1 MNKPSEQKTVQARIF
16 AYVQEIGWSL
26 VSRDEAE
33 FRRGETKGG
42 QGCPPSLFF
51 EDLLHG
57 QVLKFTPRC
66 FHR

>member
-33 FRRGETKGG
+33 KRRGKTKGG
-42 QGCPPSLFF
+42 QECPPSLSF
-51 EDLLHG
+51 EVLIYG
-57 QVLKFTPRC
+57 QGLA
-66 FHR
+66 